1 MLLQRLERDPAELT
15 QSALGLDR
23 DLAVICGAVVAF
35 VDEHAFRALNLREM
49 LDSDVVLALDLK

>member
-1 MLLQRLERDPAELT
+1 MTPLAAAALQGRARLVRLLR
-15 QSALGLDR
+15 SH
-23 DLAVICGAVVAF
+23 GASPAF